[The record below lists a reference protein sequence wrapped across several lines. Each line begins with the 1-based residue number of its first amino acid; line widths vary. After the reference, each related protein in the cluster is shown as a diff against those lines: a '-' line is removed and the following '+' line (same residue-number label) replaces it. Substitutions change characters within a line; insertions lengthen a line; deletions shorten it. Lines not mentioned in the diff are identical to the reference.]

1 MRTGGRRGS
10 SKLASPA
17 TVRAV
22 ENEAAADPA
31 DPTKTGTAAETA
43 AVVVTTAAETVAV
56 VTPAAKAAPVVIMGG
71 RGHGSQ

>member
-1 MRTGGRRGS
+1 MRTGGRRG

-43 AVVVTTAAETVAV
+43 AVVATTAETVAV
-56 VTPAAKAAPVVIMGG
+56 VTPAAAKAALM
-71 RGHGSQ
+71 S